1 VNRAVLALLAGLV
14 LAPAS
19 ARAQGCCTPG
29 TSPLAGLSG
38 VALTPGAIEVGLTA
52 DAYELRQAYQGGT
65 RTADPARRHS
75 SVQRVLVWARVG
87 LPAEAVFIVEAPWE
101 SRMREQPQPLAPPG
115 TTFRLTGRGA
125 GDIATSVVIR
135 AFPRGRPA
143 SWGVNAGAGVKWG
156 TGSVDR
162 TQDGLHLPVELQSG
176 TGSTDPLLLL
186 SAHRLWSS
194 AGLTLGSAIRFPT
207 EGRNDY
213 RYGTET
219 HATLFGWWAP
229 RPAWAAGAE
238 LRVRA
243 AAVDQFRDVDR
254 ASTGGW
260 RLLAG
265 PRAFARWE
273 RAGIGFEG
281 AVLWPLRQSLH
292 GLQIGV
298 DREVLLGLRWTP

>member
-1 VNRAVLALLAGLV
+1 MSRALAALLAVLAF
-14 LAPAS
+14 APSS

-38 VALTPGAIEVGLTA
+38 VALTPGAIEAGVSA
-52 DAYELRQAYQGGT
+52 DAYELRQAYEGAT
-65 RTADPARRHS
+65 RTEDPARRHS
-75 SVQRVLVWARVG
+75 TVQRVLAWVRVG
-87 LPAEAVFIVEAPWE
+87 LPAGAVLVVEAPWE

-115 TTFRLTGRGA
+115 SLFRLTGRGF
-125 GDIATSVVIR
+125 GDVATSVVIR
-135 AFPRGRPA
+135 ALPRGGP
-143 SWGVNAGAGVKWG
+143 SPWGVNAGAGVKWA
-156 TGSVDR
+156 TGSVER
-162 TQDGLHLPVELQSG
+162 TQDGLRLPVELQSG

-186 SAHRLWSS
+186 SAHRLWSA
-194 AGLTLGSAIRFPT
+194 AGLALGSVIRFPT

-229 RPAWAAGAE
+229 RPAWAAGGE

-243 AAVDQFRDVDR
+243 AAVDRFRDVDR
-254 ASTGGW
+254 PSTGGW
-260 RLLAG
+260 RLMAG

-273 RAGIGFEG
+273 RAGIGVEG
-281 AVLWPLRQSLH
+281 AVLWPVRQSLH

-298 DREVLLGLRWTP
+298 DRELLLGLRMAP